1 MKTIFDGRSGI
12 TLNEFM
18 KPECRNYEGIPQDFG
33 KVYQLTLELKI
44 LIKRSSSPPT
54 QTSTEVASPTN
65 LLANVAGFDIH
76 DIIARLQSLV

>member
-1 MKTIFDGRSGI
+1 MVRSG
-12 TLNEFM
+12 
-18 KPECRNYEGIPQDFG
+18 DFG